1 MSSEGADVNGR
12 TFDRMLTFIERV
24 GFPAAVTLFLL
35 FRFETVIR
43 ENTATL
49 AALRLTIAACERLR

>member
-1 MSSEGADVNGR
+1 MNGR